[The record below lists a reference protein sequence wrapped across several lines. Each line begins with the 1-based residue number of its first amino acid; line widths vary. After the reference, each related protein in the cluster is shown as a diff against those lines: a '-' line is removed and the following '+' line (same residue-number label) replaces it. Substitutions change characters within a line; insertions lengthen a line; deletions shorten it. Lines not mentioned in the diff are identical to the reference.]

1 MANKKTKREFFG
13 EIREIVKE
21 NTELVE
27 FIDHELELLDKK
39 TSAKSTKV
47 NTEQVELMEKIVNAL
62 NEIGRSIT
70 ISELQKE
77 NAEMAEYSNQKLS
90 AMLKKLVDNKQV
102 TKMIDKK
109 KSYFMVA
116 ETPEVEGEQ
125 PSPYWEQGYK
135 TLNFFKK
142 LLTNDLKS
150 SIIIIEVK
158 ERELIS
164 MEIKVNNKVVKI
176 PQKEIDNLMKTLEL
190 TEQEAIETWLDDNDY
205 TTNEQVEE
213 LTKKAKANGTTK
225 IGARV
230 NVENKKVERERKEN
244 PTKAFIID
252 QLWQKLAEIEHI
264 SNLKVENKEKL
275 ITFSLNGNDYKLDLV
290 QKRAKKA

>member
-1 MANKKTKREFFG
+1 
-13 EIREIVKE
+13 
-21 NTELVE
+21 
-27 FIDHELELLDKK
+27 
-39 TSAKSTKV
+39 
-47 NTEQVELMEKIVNAL
+47 MEV
-62 NEIGRSIT
+62 
-70 ISELQKE
+70 
-77 NAEMAEYSNQKLS
+77 
-90 AMLKKLVDNKQV
+90 
-102 TKMIDKK
+102 
-109 KSYFMVA
+109 
-116 ETPEVEGEQ
+116 
-125 PSPYWEQGYK
+125 
-135 TLNFFKK
+135 
-142 LLTNDLKS
+142 
-150 SIIIIEVK
+150 
-158 ERELIS
+158 
-164 MEIKVNNKVVKI
+164 KVNNKVVKI

-230 NVENKKVERERKEN
+230 NLENKKVERERKAN
-244 PTKAFIID
+244 PTKALIID

>member
-1 MANKKTKREFFG
+1 
-13 EIREIVKE
+13 
-21 NTELVE
+21 
-27 FIDHELELLDKK
+27 
-39 TSAKSTKV
+39 
-47 NTEQVELMEKIVNAL
+47 
-62 NEIGRSIT
+62 
-70 ISELQKE
+70 
-77 NAEMAEYSNQKLS
+77 
-90 AMLKKLVDNKQV
+90 
-102 TKMIDKK
+102 
-109 KSYFMVA
+109 
-116 ETPEVEGEQ
+116 
-125 PSPYWEQGYK
+125 
-135 TLNFFKK
+135 
-142 LLTNDLKS
+142 
-150 SIIIIEVK
+150 
-158 ERELIS
+158 

-225 IGARV
+225 IGARI

-244 PTKAFIID
+244 PTKALIID

-264 SNLKVENKEKL
+264 SNLKIENKEKL

>member
-1 MANKKTKREFFG
+1 
-13 EIREIVKE
+13 
-21 NTELVE
+21 
-27 FIDHELELLDKK
+27 
-39 TSAKSTKV
+39 
-47 NTEQVELMEKIVNAL
+47 
-62 NEIGRSIT
+62 
-70 ISELQKE
+70 
-77 NAEMAEYSNQKLS
+77 
-90 AMLKKLVDNKQV
+90 
-102 TKMIDKK
+102 
-109 KSYFMVA
+109 
-116 ETPEVEGEQ
+116 
-125 PSPYWEQGYK
+125 
-135 TLNFFKK
+135 
-142 LLTNDLKS
+142 
-150 SIIIIEVK
+150 
-158 ERELIS
+158 

-230 NVENKKVERERKEN
+230 NVENKKVEREHKEN
-244 PTKAFIID
+244 PTKALIID

>member
-1 MANKKTKREFFG
+1 M
-13 EIREIVKE
+13 
-21 NTELVE
+21 
-27 FIDHELELLDKK
+27 
-39 TSAKSTKV
+39 
-47 NTEQVELMEKIVNAL
+47 
-62 NEIGRSIT
+62 
-70 ISELQKE
+70 
-77 NAEMAEYSNQKLS
+77 
-90 AMLKKLVDNKQV
+90 
-102 TKMIDKK
+102 
-109 KSYFMVA
+109 
-116 ETPEVEGEQ
+116 
-125 PSPYWEQGYK
+125 
-135 TLNFFKK
+135 
-142 LLTNDLKS
+142 TNDLKS

-225 IGARV
+225 ISARV

-244 PTKAFIID
+244 PTKALIID

>member
-1 MANKKTKREFFG
+1 
-13 EIREIVKE
+13 
-21 NTELVE
+21 
-27 FIDHELELLDKK
+27 
-39 TSAKSTKV
+39 
-47 NTEQVELMEKIVNAL
+47 
-62 NEIGRSIT
+62 
-70 ISELQKE
+70 
-77 NAEMAEYSNQKLS
+77 
-90 AMLKKLVDNKQV
+90 
-102 TKMIDKK
+102 
-109 KSYFMVA
+109 
-116 ETPEVEGEQ
+116 
-125 PSPYWEQGYK
+125 
-135 TLNFFKK
+135 
-142 LLTNDLKS
+142 
-150 SIIIIEVK
+150 
-158 ERELIS
+158 

-230 NVENKKVERERKEN
+230 NVENKKVERERKAN
-244 PTKAFIID
+244 PTKALIID

>member
-1 MANKKTKREFFG
+1 
-13 EIREIVKE
+13 
-21 NTELVE
+21 
-27 FIDHELELLDKK
+27 
-39 TSAKSTKV
+39 
-47 NTEQVELMEKIVNAL
+47 
-62 NEIGRSIT
+62 
-70 ISELQKE
+70 
-77 NAEMAEYSNQKLS
+77 
-90 AMLKKLVDNKQV
+90 
-102 TKMIDKK
+102 
-109 KSYFMVA
+109 
-116 ETPEVEGEQ
+116 
-125 PSPYWEQGYK
+125 
-135 TLNFFKK
+135 
-142 LLTNDLKS
+142 
-150 SIIIIEVK
+150 
-158 ERELIS
+158 

-213 LTKKAKANGTTK
+213 LTKKAKANRTTK

-230 NVENKKVERERKEN
+230 NLENKKVERERKAN
-244 PTKAFIID
+244 PTKALIID

>member
-1 MANKKTKREFFG
+1 
-13 EIREIVKE
+13 
-21 NTELVE
+21 
-27 FIDHELELLDKK
+27 
-39 TSAKSTKV
+39 
-47 NTEQVELMEKIVNAL
+47 
-62 NEIGRSIT
+62 
-70 ISELQKE
+70 
-77 NAEMAEYSNQKLS
+77 
-90 AMLKKLVDNKQV
+90 
-102 TKMIDKK
+102 MII
-109 KSYFMVA
+109 
-116 ETPEVEGEQ
+116 Q
-125 PSPYWEQGYK
+125 
-135 TLNFFKK
+135 
-142 LLTNDLKS
+142 
-150 SIIIIEVK
+150 
-158 ERELIS
+158 
-164 MEIKVNNKVVKI
+164 VNNKNVNV
-176 PQKEIDNLMKTLEL
+176 PDKELDNLMKTLEL

-244 PTKAFIID
+244 PTKALIID

>member
-1 MANKKTKREFFG
+1 M
-13 EIREIVKE
+13 
-21 NTELVE
+21 
-27 FIDHELELLDKK
+27 
-39 TSAKSTKV
+39 
-47 NTEQVELMEKIVNAL
+47 
-62 NEIGRSIT
+62 
-70 ISELQKE
+70 
-77 NAEMAEYSNQKLS
+77 
-90 AMLKKLVDNKQV
+90 
-102 TKMIDKK
+102 
-109 KSYFMVA
+109 
-116 ETPEVEGEQ
+116 
-125 PSPYWEQGYK
+125 
-135 TLNFFKK
+135 
-142 LLTNDLKS
+142 TNDLKS

-225 IGARV
+225 ICARV
-230 NVENKKVERERKEN
+230 NIENKKVERERKAN
-244 PTKAFIID
+244 PTKALIID

-275 ITFSLNGNDYKLDLV
+275 ITFSLNGNDYKIDLI
-290 QKRAKKA
+290 QKRKSKT

>member
-1 MANKKTKREFFG
+1 
-13 EIREIVKE
+13 
-21 NTELVE
+21 
-27 FIDHELELLDKK
+27 
-39 TSAKSTKV
+39 
-47 NTEQVELMEKIVNAL
+47 
-62 NEIGRSIT
+62 
-70 ISELQKE
+70 
-77 NAEMAEYSNQKLS
+77 
-90 AMLKKLVDNKQV
+90 
-102 TKMIDKK
+102 
-109 KSYFMVA
+109 
-116 ETPEVEGEQ
+116 
-125 PSPYWEQGYK
+125 
-135 TLNFFKK
+135 
-142 LLTNDLKS
+142 
-150 SIIIIEVK
+150 
-158 ERELIS
+158 

-244 PTKAFIID
+244 PTKALIID

-264 SNLKVENKEKL
+264 SNLKIENKEKL